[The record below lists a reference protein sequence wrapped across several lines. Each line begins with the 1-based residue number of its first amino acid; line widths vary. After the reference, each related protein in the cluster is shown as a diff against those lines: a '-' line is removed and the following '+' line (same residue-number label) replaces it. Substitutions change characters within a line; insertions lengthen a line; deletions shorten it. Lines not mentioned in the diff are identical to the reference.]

1 MKKLKKL
8 ILAGIMMCALC
19 GCSPKAE
26 DGQNPVMNF
35 VGNYASGRA
44 SMLVEAT
51 DMNHGTKISVTW
63 GSNAAE
69 HSEWTMSG
77 EFDEESLTVT
87 YSDCTRKDVVFNEDG
102 SIKSETVGYE
112 NGKGKIIFS
121 EDGGLSLTWQDD
133 TEHAADDMVFEY
145 VSQPVE

>member
-1 MKKLKKL
+1 
-8 ILAGIMMCALC
+8 
-19 GCSPKAE
+19 
-26 DGQNPVMNF
+26 
-35 VGNYASGRA
+35 
-44 SMLVEAT
+44 
-51 DMNHGTKISVTW
+51 MNHGTKISVTW
-63 GSNAAE
+63 GSSAAE

-87 YSDCTRKDVVFNEDG
+87 YSDCTRKDVVFNEGG

-133 TEHAADDMVFEY
+133 TEHAADDMVFE
-145 VSQPVE
+145 